1 MLGGR
6 LNIGKLAV
14 SIYTI
19 AIILIYGEVVNPDL
33 FDAIDINL
41 GIVTI
46 NQNEG
51 LEVTEILLHLVGVL
65 CITLCL
71 INLQLFIS
79 SLKQGFKK
87 HPLLVGEINRKLQA
101 KTGSTTDRVSEAHI
115 KGFLTPMASTG
126 AWTSIGVGHGD
137 IVVKLSRTNI
147 LFCFF
152 TTPISTLWLLKV
164 ELLFPLLAAL
174 CTWWV
179 SI

>member
-1 MLGGR
+1 M
-6 LNIGKLAV
+6 NISKLAV

-19 AIILIYGEVVNPDL
+19 ASILIYGEIVNPDL
-33 FDAIDINL
+33 FNAIDINL

-51 LEVTEILLHLVGVL
+51 MEVTEILLHLVGVL
-65 CITLCL
+65 CSCLCSSTEAIL
-71 INLQLFIS
+71 S

-87 HPLLVGEINRKLQA
+87 HPLLVGEINKKLQA
-101 KTGSTTDRVSEAHI
+101 KTGSTTDRVSEADI
-115 KGFLTPMASTG
+115 KGFLTPTASTG
-126 AWTSIGVGHGD
+126 AWTSIGVGHGN
-137 IVVKLSRTNI
+137 IGVKLSRTNV
-147 LFCFF
+147 LFCFL

-174 CTWWV
+174 CAWWV